1 MKKRLYGLM
10 VIGMLIG
17 LVTAVGCG
25 GEEPVV
31 QVERVVETV
40 IVEKSV
46 TQVEKVVETVVVEK
60 VIEGKTV
67 KVVETVIVDRPVTT
81 VQKVIE
87 TVVVERP
94 VTRIEKVVET
104 VVVEKVIE
112 GKTVKVVETVIVD
125 RPVTRIE
132 KVVETVVVTEVEVVV
147 ATAMPIAMS
156 ADGSD
161 RITPSGHFVV
171 AENLVVPPILLP
183 ALAGGG
189 LEFSYYNWGVVDYP
203 LSINAA
209 DEPDP
214 AVSIWDSWTVS
225 QDALKVSWTVRPG
238 VQFHQGWGE
247 VTAEDIAFSFNNANR
262 EGSRFYGLTSL
273 DWFDRMEALDD
284 RSGEMYLL
292 KDNPLWILQIS
303 NASTHNVWI
312 VSKKLFDE
320 RGEEGGA
327 DTAIGTGPYHVRAWA
342 TNDRVLLEA
351 TEEHYRVV
359 PLSKT
364 FEVVEISEPL
374 AKQAAFLTGEVDIL
388 QMDNSLIKDT
398 FAKLPGST
406 TERIGEVDTQMIH
419 FTGNYWLKGPL
430 PHRTDPDA
438 AFPRDGYTPD
448 DEHPWIG
455 DIDDPASME
464 RALKIRVAMSMA
476 IDQET
481 ILKEVFDGFGIPY
494 ATQQG
499 FKPGDPGWNDD
510 WVPPAYDPE
519 GAKALLAEAGYPN
532 GFEFE
537 AFFPAGVTTISDEAA
552 FAAAQMWREVGLEPV
567 IDNGTYASGRDRR
580 FDGVDNIIRMH
591 HIFTG
596 KIDQEKCQG
605 LGAIQAYYG
614 SEIPRQYLDI
624 CARNKTEPNRDKRI
638 ANNAEVQDYL
648 SYWRLF
654 LPLSAKSTNYMVG
667 PNVLTW
673 EPHVNTQPFFIAPWT
688 VSVQK

>member
-104 VVVEKVIE
+104 VVV
-112 GKTVKVVETVIVD
+112 
-125 RPVTRIE
+125 
-132 KVVETVVVTEVEVVV
+132 TEVEVVV

-189 LEFSYYNWGVVDYP
+189 LEFSYYNWGVTDYP

-209 DEPDP
+209 DEVDP
-214 AVSIWDSWTVS
+214 TVSIWDSWTVS
-225 QDALKVSWTVRPG
+225 QDGLKVSWTVRPG

-284 RSGEMYLL
+284 RSGEMYFK
-292 KDNPLWILQIS
+292 KDNPLWLLRLS

-638 ANNAEVQDYL
+638 ANNAEVQDYI
-648 SYWRLF
+648 SEWRLF

>member
-1 MKKRLYGLM
+1 MKKSLYGLM
-10 VIGMLIG
+10 VFGLLIG
-17 LVTAVGCG
+17 LAVAVGCG
-25 GEEPVV
+25 GEEPIV

-104 VVVEKVIE
+104 VVVK
-112 GKTVKVVETVIVD
+112 
-125 RPVTRIE
+125 
-132 KVVETVVVTEVEVVV
+132 EVEVVV
-147 ATAMPIAMS
+147 ATAMPVAMS

-161 RITPSGHFVV
+161 RMSPSGHFVV

-189 LEFSYYNWGVVDYP
+189 LEFSYYNWGVTDYP

-209 DEPDP
+209 EQVDP
-214 AVSIWDSWTVS
+214 SVSIWDSWTVS
-225 QDALKVSWTVRPG
+225 QDGLKVSWTVRPG

-247 VTAEDIAFSFNNANR
+247 VTAHDIAFSFNNAVR
-262 EGSRFYGLTSL
+262 EGTRFYGITGME
-273 DWFDRMEALDD
+273 WFDRMEAVDD
-284 RSGEMYLL
+284 RSGEMHFVV
-292 KDNPLWILQIS
+292 DNPLWIRQLS

-327 DTAIGTGPYHVRAWA
+327 DTAIGTGPYQVRAWA
-342 TNDRVLLEA
+342 SNDRVLLEA
-351 TEEHYRVV
+351 TESHYRVV

-398 FAKLPGST
+398 FSKLPGST
-406 TERIGEVDTQMIH
+406 IEPIGEVDTQMIH

-448 DEHPWIG
+448 DDHPWIG
-455 DIDDPASME
+455 NIDDPEHME
-464 RALKIRVAMSMA
+464 RARKVRIAMSMA
-476 IDQET
+476 VDQET
-481 ILKEVFDGFGIPY
+481 ILAEVFDGFGIPY
-494 ATQQG
+494 ATLQG

-519 GAKALLAEAGYPN
+519 GAKALLAEAGYPG

-552 FAAAQMWREVGLEPV
+552 FAAAQMWREVGLEPT

-605 LGAIQAYYG
+605 VGAVQAYYG
-614 SEIPRQYLDI
+614 SEIPREQLDI
-624 CARNKTEPNRDKRI
+624 CALNRTEPNQATRI
-638 ANNAEVQDYL
+638 ANNAQVQDYL

-654 LPLSAKSTNYMVG
+654 LPLSAKSTNYMIG
-667 PNVLTW
+667 PRVLTW

-688 VSVQK
+688 VSVKQ

>member
-1 MKKRLYGLM
+1 MVFGL
-10 VIGMLIG
+10 LIG
-17 LVTAVGCG
+17 LAVAVGCG

-46 TQVEKVVETVVVEK
+46 TQIEKVVETVVVEK

-87 TVVVERP
+87 TVVV
-94 VTRIEKVVET
+94 
-104 VVVEKVIE
+104 
-112 GKTVKVVETVIVD
+112 
-125 RPVTRIE
+125 
-132 KVVETVVVTEVEVVV
+132 TEVEVVV

-161 RITPSGHFVV
+161 RISPSGHFVV

-225 QDALKVSWTVRPG
+225 QDGLKVSWTVRPG

-284 RSGEMYLL
+284 RSGVMYLL

-327 DTAIGTGPYHVRAWA
+327 DTAIGTGPYQVRAWA

-364 FEVVEISEPL
+364 FEVIEISEPL
-374 AKQAAFLTGEVDIL
+374 AKQAAFLT
-388 QMDNSLIKDT
+388 
-398 FAKLPGST
+398 AKLTSCRWT
-406 TERIGEVDTQMIH
+406 TV
-419 FTGNYWLKGPL
+419 
-430 PHRTDPDA
+430 
-438 AFPRDGYTPD
+438 
-448 DEHPWIG
+448 
-455 DIDDPASME
+455 
-464 RALKIRVAMSMA
+464 
-476 IDQET
+476 
-481 ILKEVFDGFGIPY
+481 
-494 ATQQG
+494 
-499 FKPGDPGWNDD
+499 
-510 WVPPAYDPE
+510 
-519 GAKALLAEAGYPN
+519 
-532 GFEFE
+532 
-537 AFFPAGVTTISDEAA
+537 
-552 FAAAQMWREVGLEPV
+552 
-567 IDNGTYASGRDRR
+567 
-580 FDGVDNIIRMH
+580 
-591 HIFTG
+591 
-596 KIDQEKCQG
+596 
-605 LGAIQAYYG
+605 
-614 SEIPRQYLDI
+614 
-624 CARNKTEPNRDKRI
+624 
-638 ANNAEVQDYL
+638 
-648 SYWRLF
+648 
-654 LPLSAKSTNYMVG
+654 
-667 PNVLTW
+667 
-673 EPHVNTQPFFIAPWT
+673 
-688 VSVQK
+688 

>member
-1 MKKRLYGLM
+1 MKKSLYGLIA
-10 VIGMLIG
+10 IGLLIG
-17 LVTAVGCG
+17 LAVAVGCG

-46 TQVEKVVETVVVEK
+46 TQIEKVVETVVVEK

-67 KVVETVIVDRPVTT
+67 MVVETVIVDRPVTT

-87 TVVVERP
+87 TVVVE
-94 VTRIEKVVET
+94 
-104 VVVEKVIE
+104 
-112 GKTVKVVETVIVD
+112 

-225 QDALKVSWTVRPG
+225 QDGLKVSWTVRPG

-464 RALKIRVAMSMA
+464 RARKVRVAMSMA
-476 IDQET
+476 IDQDT

-624 CARNKTEPNRDKRI
+624 CARNKTESNRATRI
-638 ANNAEVQDYL
+638 ANNAEVQDYI
-648 SYWRLF
+648 SEWRLF

>member
-1 MKKRLYGLM
+1 MKKSLFGLM
-10 VIGMLIG
+10 VFGLLIA
-17 LVTAVGCG
+17 LAAAVGCG
-25 GEEPVV
+25 DAEPVV

-40 IVEKSV
+40 IVEKPV
-46 TQVEKVVETVVVEK
+46 TQ
-60 VIEGKTV
+60 
-67 KVVETVIVDRPVTT
+67 
-81 VQKVIE
+81 
-87 TVVVERP
+87 
-94 VTRIEKVVET
+94 IEKVVET

-112 GKTVKVVETVIVD
+112 GKTVKVVETVVVD
-125 RPVTRIE
+125 RQVTTVQ
-132 KVVETVVVTEVEVVV
+132 KVVETVVVEKQVEGQTVKVVETVVVKEVVV
-147 ATAMPIAMS
+147 ATAMPAAMS

-161 RITPSGHFVV
+161 RMSPSGHFVV

-189 LEFSYYNWGVVDYP
+189 LEFSYYNWGVTDYP

-209 DEPDP
+209 DEVDP
-214 AVSIWDSWTVS
+214 GVSIWDSWTVS

-247 VTAEDIAFSFNNANR
+247 VTAHDIAFSFNNAVR
-262 EGSRFYGLTSL
+262 EGSRFYGITGME
-273 DWFDRMEALDD
+273 WFDRMEAVDD
-284 RSGEMYLL
+284 RSGEMHFAQ
-292 KDNPLWILQIS
+292 DNPLWILQLS

-327 DTAIGTGPYHVRAWA
+327 DTAIGTGPYQVRAWA

-351 TEEHYRVV
+351 TETHYRVV

-406 TERIGEVDTQMIH
+406 IEPIGEVDTQMIH

-448 DEHPWIG
+448 DDHPWIG
-455 DIDDPASME
+455 NIDDPEHME
-464 RALKIRVAMSMA
+464 RARKVRIAMSMA
-476 IDQET
+476 VDQET
-481 ILKEVFDGFGIPY
+481 ILAEVFDGFGIPY
-494 ATQQG
+494 GTLQG
-499 FKPGDPGWNDD
+499 FKPGDPEWNDD
-510 WVPPAYDPE
+510 WAPPAYDPE

-552 FAAAQMWREVGLEPV
+552 FAAAQMWREVGLKLV

-605 LGAIQAYYG
+605 IGAVQAYYG
-614 SEIPRQYLDI
+614 SEIPREQLDI
-624 CARNKTEPNRDKRI
+624 CARNKTEPNRAKRI

-654 LPLSAKSTNYMVG
+654 LPLSAKSTNYMIG
-667 PNVLTW
+667 PKILTW

-688 VSVQK
+688 VSVEQ

>member
-1 MKKRLYGLM
+1 MMKKSFYGLM
-10 VIGMLIG
+10 VFGLLIG
-17 LVTAVGCG
+17 LAVAVGCG

-46 TQVEKVVETVVVEK
+46 TQIEKVVETVVVEK

-81 VQKVIE
+81 VQKVI
-87 TVVVERP
+87 
-94 VTRIEKVVET
+94 
-104 VVVEKVIE
+104 
-112 GKTVKVVETVIVD
+112 ETVIVD

-161 RITPSGHFVV
+161 RISPSGHFVV

-225 QDALKVSWTVRPG
+225 QDGLKVSWTVRPG

-273 DWFDRMEALDD
+273 VWFDRMEALDD
-284 RSGEMYLL
+284 RSGVMYLL

-327 DTAIGTGPYHVRAWA
+327 DTAIGTGPYQVRAWA
-342 TNDRVLLEA
+342 TSDRVLLEA

-364 FEVVEISEPL
+364 FEVIEISEPL

-438 AFPRDGYTPD
+438 AFPRQGYTLD

-464 RALKIRVAMSMA
+464 RARKIRVAMSMA

-519 GAKALLAEAGYPN
+519 GAKALLAEAGFPN

-614 SEIPRQYLDI
+614 SEIPREYLDI
-624 CARNKTEPNRDKRI
+624 CARNKTEPNRATRI

-688 VSVQK
+688 VSVKQ

>member
-1 MKKRLYGLM
+1 MKKYLYGLM
-10 VIGMLIG
+10 AA
-17 LVTAVGCG
+17 AVLSALAAAVACG
-25 GEEPVV
+25 EAEPVV

-40 IVEKSV
+40 IVEKPV

-60 VIEGKTV
+60 VIEGETV
-67 KVVETVIVDRPVTT
+67 RVVETVVVDREVTRVET
-81 VQKVIE
+81 VVE

-94 VTRIEKVVET
+94 VTRIERVVET
-104 VVVEKVIE
+104 VVVERQVE
-112 GKTVKVVETVIVD
+112 GKTVRVVETVIVEKA
-125 RPVTRIE
+125 VTQVE
-132 KVVETVVVTEVEVVV
+132 KVIETIVVEQVVV
-147 ATAMPIAMS
+147 ATAMPAAMS
-156 ADGSD
+156 ADGST
-161 RITPSGHFVV
+161 RISPNGHFVV

-189 LEFSYYNWGVVDYP
+189 LEFSYYNWGVTDYP

-209 DEPDP
+209 EEVDP

-225 QDALKVSWTVRPG
+225 QDGLKVSWTVRPG

-247 VTAEDIAFSFNNANR
+247 VTAEDIAFSFNNAKR

-273 DWFDRMEALDD
+273 DWFERMEALDD

-292 KDNPLWILQIS
+292 KSNPLWIQQLS

-327 DTAIGTGPYHVRAWA
+327 DTAIGTGPYQVRAWA

-351 TEEHYRVV
+351 TESHYRVV
-359 PLSKT
+359 PSSKT

-406 TERIGEVDTQMIH
+406 IEVIGEVDTQMIH

-438 AFPRDGYTPD
+438 VFPRDGYTLD

-455 DIDDPASME
+455 NIDDPDHME
-464 RALKIRVAMSMA
+464 RARKVRIAMSMA
-476 IDQET
+476 VDQET
-481 ILKEVFDGFGIPY
+481 ILAEVFDGFGIPH
-494 ATQQG
+494 ATHLG
-499 FKPGDPGWNDD
+499 FQPGDPGWNDD
-510 WVPPAYDPE
+510 WAPPAYDPE
-519 GAKALLAEAGYPN
+519 GAKALLAEAGFPN

-580 FDGVDNIIRMH
+580 FDGVDDIIRMH

-614 SEIPRQYLDI
+614 SEIPREQLDI
-624 CARNKTEPNRDKRI
+624 CARNRTEPSRDKRI
-638 ANNAEVQDYL
+638 ANNAEVQDYI

-654 LPLSAKSTNYMVG
+654 LPLSAKSTNYMIG
-667 PNVLTW
+667 PKILTW

-688 VSVQK
+688 VSVEQ

>member
-1 MKKRLYGLM
+1 MKKYLYGLLAAA
-10 VIGMLIG
+10 VLVG
-17 LVTAVGCG
+17 LAAAVGCG
-25 GEEPVV
+25 EAEPV
-31 QVERVVETV
+31 VERVVETV
-40 IVEKSV
+40 IVEKPVTQVEKVVETVVVERVIEGETVRVVETVVVDREVTRVEKVIETVVVDREVTKIEKVVETVVVERQVEGKTVMVVETVIVEKPV

-60 VIEGKTV
+60 V
-67 KVVETVIVDRPVTT
+67 
-81 VQKVIE
+81 
-87 TVVVERP
+87 
-94 VTRIEKVVET
+94 
-104 VVVEKVIE
+104 
-112 GKTVKVVETVIVD
+112 
-125 RPVTRIE
+125 
-132 KVVETVVVTEVEVVV
+132 VV
-147 ATAMPIAMS
+147 ATAMPAAMS
-156 ADGSD
+156 ADGSM
-161 RITPSGHFVV
+161 RMSPSGHFVV

-203 LSINAA
+203 LSINAG
-209 DEPDP
+209 EEVDP
-214 AVSIWDSWTVS
+214 GVSIWDSWTVS
-225 QDALKVSWTVRPG
+225 QDGLKVSWTVRPG

-247 VTAEDIAFSFNNANR
+247 VTAHDIAFSFNNAVR
-262 EGSRFYGLTSL
+262 EGTRFYGITGMT
-273 DWFDRMEALDD
+273 WFDRMEAVDD
-284 RSGEMYLL
+284 RSGEMHFVQ
-292 KDNPLWILQIS
+292 DNPLWIRQLS

-327 DTAIGTGPYHVRAWA
+327 DTAIGTGPYQVRAWA

-351 TEEHYRVV
+351 TEDHYRVV

-406 TERIGEVDTQMIH
+406 IEPIGEVDTQMIH

-438 AFPRDGYTPD
+438 AFPRAGYTPD

-455 DIDDPASME
+455 NIDDPEHME
-464 RALKIRVAMSMA
+464 KARKVRVAMSMA
-476 IDQET
+476 VDQET
-481 ILKEVFDGFGIPY
+481 ILAEVFDGFGIPY
-494 ATQQG
+494 GTLQG
-499 FKPGDPGWNDD
+499 FKPGDPEWNDD

-532 GFEFE
+532 GFHFD

-552 FAAAQMWREVGLEPV
+552 FAAAQMWREVGLELT

-605 LGAIQAYYG
+605 IGAVQAYYG
-614 SEIPRQYLDI
+614 SEIPREQLDI
-624 CARNKTEPNRDKRI
+624 CALNKTEPNRAKRI
-638 ANNAEVQDYL
+638 ANNAMVQDYL

-654 LPLSAKSTNYMVG
+654 LPLSAKSTNYMIG
-667 PNVLTW
+667 PRVLTW

-688 VSVQK
+688 VSVEQ